1 MSGNGYVIDNWG
13 LLVALLMVAVAAL
26 VSELMRISIGKTLM
40 WSAIRALVQLCVWA

>member
-26 VSELMRISIGKTLM
+26 VSSSCA
-40 WSAIRALVQLCVWA
+40 SASARR

>member
-26 VSELMRISIGKTLM
+26 LSLIHI
-40 WSAIRALVQLCVWA
+40 